1 MNCISESDVEA
12 AVLVWFNG
20 LEYKMVSF
28 PLIKDLF
35 LQSRIKTEN
44 FWSSDFNSLKIGMF
58 GIE

>member
-1 MNCISESDVEA
+1 MNYISESDVEA
-12 AVLVWFNG
+12 AVLAWFDG

-28 PLIKDLF
+28 PLIEDLF

-44 FWSSDFNSLKIGMF
+44 FWSSDFNSSKIRMF